1 MPKTILSMEH
11 ITKTYP
17 GVKALSDVT
26 ISLDAGETLALVGEN
41 GAGKSTLI
49 KVLSGAIV
57 PDRGKITFDGQ
68 TYSEMTPFLSKELGI
83 AVIYQEFNLM
93 PTMSVAENIFM
104 GENVRSRVFFN
115 HGILVEKTKE
125 IFQEMGVRIDPLE
138 KVKNLSVAYM
148 QLVEIAKA
156 LSKNV
161 RVLVMDEPT
170 APLTDD
176 EVDILFSIIDRLKK
190 KGISIIYISHRLN
203 EIFQVADR
211 VTVMRDGSVVDER
224 QIHEIN
230 REMLIKAM
238 VGREINDAYPKRNAS
253 VGKEILRVEHLTGN
267 GDRDISF
274 SLRRGEILGIAGL
287 VGAGRTELARIL
299 FGADRMDSG
308 SLYLDGEK
316 YEPHTPQHAISCGVG
331 LIPEDRKRHGT
342 ILNLPIKWNITLP
355 VLKRVSRLQVVNS
368 RAENRLVDELIQQI
382 TIKTPSSLQRVGN
395 LSGGNQ
401 QKVVLA
407 KWLAVHC
414 KVLIFDEPTRGI
426 DVGAK
431 YEIYKL
437 MNQLCE
443 NGIGI
448 IMISSDMEEIMGMSD
463 RMIVLCEG
471 SQTGELTR
479 DEFDQELI
487 LSYASGSK

>member
-1 MPKTILSMEH
+1 MSETILSMEH

-17 GVKALSDVT
+17 GVKALGDVS
-26 ISLDAGETLALVGEN
+26 ISLHKGETLALVGEN

-57 PDRGKITFDGQ
+57 PDEGKITFDGQ
-68 TYSEMTPFLSKELGI
+68 SYSEMTPLLSKELGI

-104 GENVRSRVFFN
+104 GESIQSKVVFN
-115 HGILVEKTKE
+115 HNILVEKSKK
-125 IFQEMGVRIDPLE
+125 IFEEMGVKIDPTE
-138 KVKNLSVAYM
+138 KIRNLSVAYM

-176 EVDILFSIIDRLKK
+176 EVEILFSIIRKLKQR
-190 KGISIIYISHRLN
+190 GVSIIYISHRLN
-203 EIFQVADR
+203 EIFQITDR
-211 VTVMRDGSVVDER
+211 VVVMRDGMVVEEKPTVAIDR
-224 QIHEIN
+224 D
-230 REMLIKAM
+230 MLIKAM
-238 VGREINDAYPKRNAS
+238 VGREINDAYPKRNAKI
-253 VGKEILRVEHLTGN
+253 GGEILRVEHLSGN
-267 GDRDISF
+267 GDKDINF
-274 SLRRGEILGIAGL
+274 SLHKGEILGIAGL
-287 VGAGRTELARIL
+287 VGAGRTELARMI
-299 FGADRMDSG
+299 FGADPMEEG
-308 SLYLDGEK
+308 TLYLDGKE
-316 YEPHTPQHAISCGVG
+316 YRPGTPKHAIACGVG
-331 LIPEDRKRHGT
+331 LIPEDRKRHGA

-355 VLKRVSRLQVVNS
+355 VLKKLSKLQVINNKK
-368 RAENRLVDELIQQI
+368 ENKLVDQLIEQI
-382 TIKTPSSLQRVGN
+382 MIKTPSALQQAGN

-407 KWLAVHC
+407 KWLAVNC

-437 MNQLCE
+437 MNELCKA
-443 NGIGI
+443 GIGI
-448 IMISSDMEEIMGMSD
+448 IMISSDMEEIIGMSD
-463 RMIVLCEG
+463 RMIILCEG
-471 SQTGELTR
+471 NQTGELNR
-479 DEFDQELI
+479 NEFSQELI